1 MLGPLR
7 HVGGGSR
14 PVGPRNLQPR
24 QGPKDV
30 VDVFVPNAQAVDVV
44 EPQGHSGVACL
55 CDARNDQKVDEVPF
69 MHETAGCRR

>member
-14 PVGPRNLQPR
+14 PSVHGISKPR
-24 QGPKDV
+24 QDSKDV

-55 CDARNDQKVDEVPF
+55 CNARNDQKVDEVPF
-69 MHETAGCRR
+69 MNETAGCRR